1 MTFAITAAFYEIDEK
16 LFPTLLKSSSLMI
29 LRRNYT
35 GLVSLKLVQIQ
46 LFEVT
51 GLLVRV
57 STRHTHTQ
65 VLKAGNKYCKVYTEL
80 NVLLDINK

>member
-1 MTFAITAAFYEIDEK
+1 
-16 LFPTLLKSSSLMI
+16 MI

-80 NVLLDINK
+80 NVLLDIDKDIGSVTPL